1 MPLVTTKRLQLR
13 GILVTD
19 PDMGPKYGEEHQR
32 NVQKWIKN
40 KEIVVK
46 VDVTEGMD
54 NAAQGIVGLLQGKN
68 FGKAVLKVA
77 DI

>member
-1 MPLVTTKRLQLR
+1 M
-13 GILVTD
+13 VTD